1 MRRMPIAMKWTGWPL
16 PVCPLLALIASRPW
30 LAGRY
35 CQIPATPPG
44 LRPVPPRHVAAGRKA
59 LALAAALKSCRPYHP
74 AASYLYCC
82 IPKSFCERM
91 ILDRN
96 ESIWRLHVISSPDTT
111 TRIRHPGPP
120 LGIVA
125 TIFVVLFNAGLYPVT
140 AFGGN
145 PVFPVPAESAPFIS
159 AFFPPRP
166 SAVFLSPPLPLASAI
181 PLC

>member
-1 MRRMPIAMKWTGWPL
+1 MPREHL
-16 PVCPLLALIASRPW
+16 PAPPERLLQS
-30 LAGRY
+30 
-35 CQIPATPPG
+35 
-44 LRPVPPRHVAAGRKA
+44 V
-59 LALAAALKSCRPYHP
+59 LAAALKSFRPYHP

-82 IPKSFCERM
+82 IPKSFRVRM

-111 TRIRHPGPP
+111 TRIRHAGPP

-145 PVFPVPAESAPFIS
+145 PVFPGPGESVDLIS
-159 AFFPPRP
+159 AFFQTRP
-166 SAVFLSPPLPLASAI
+166 SAVLLCAVLQFGAAI
-181 PLC
+181 PLGIFTANGRQPVALSGRPRGGYRDCFLRRPRDGSGNDRLFF